1 MTPTVSQGQAPGQ
14 LTICPTCSTQLESG
28 GKFCGEC
35 GTQTGSHPVVN
46 HPSVRARHTSSVP
59 PLSVPNQVSYDDLAR
74 LEAFRMAQI
83 QGEDTSWAPT
93 PSPVKDGVDYT
104 PTSQGSAPAPG
115 FVRKG
120 ATRRRAVPEELVREM
135 QSLNALLLREHLFLV
150 MHWTIFVIANMIGF
164 WLAIQCYSGMVGD
177 EVTRIIMALTPLT
190 FINAVALACLAPIRG
205 TRREISRIRE
215 KMQSTRVQIEF
226 SNIL

>member
-1 MTPTVSQGQAPGQ
+1 MTPTVSTGQAPGQ
-14 LTICPTCSTQLESG
+14 LIICPTCSTRLESG

-46 HPSVRARHTSSVP
+46 HPSIRSRHTPHP
-59 PLSVPNQVSYDDLAR
+59 PAVPNQVSYDDLAR
-74 LEAFRMAQI
+74 LEAFRLAQI
-83 QGEDTSWAPT
+83 QGEESKWAPT
-93 PSPVKDGVDYT
+93 PSPLKDGVDYT
-104 PTSQGSAPAPG
+104 PGSQGSAPAPG

-120 ATRRRAVPEELVREM
+120 ATKRRQIPEELVREM
-135 QSLNALLLREHLFLV
+135 QSLNALLLREHLFLA
-150 MHWTIFVIANMIGF
+150 MHWTIFVIANIIGF

-177 EVTRIIMALTPLT
+177 EVTKIVMALTPLT

-205 TRREISRIRE
+205 TRREISRIKE